1 MSAMFNPNTTERTAR
16 ELVPNGRYVV
26 QCIKMDRHWN
36 DRGGFMMKAEFEI
49 VEGDHAGRKV
59 FDNFN
64 VVNANETAQ
73 KIGRE
78 QLANLCDALDISK
91 EFTDEID
98 LETVDDNWLESMFCF
113 KAFNAKIGVQKSKDP
128 QYSDRNS
135 LGDYKALAA
144 AEANSAPPPRS
155 QVNHASQSNAR
166 APQNNGASRPQTAA
180 SRPAPNGGG
189 KPWERKA
196 S

>member
-1 MSAMFNPNTTERTAR
+1 MAAMFNPNTTERTPR
-16 ELVPNGRYVV
+16 ELVPNGRYTMQASKVE
-26 QCIKMDRHWN
+26 QHWN
-36 DRGGFMMKAEFEI
+36 DRGGFMLKAEFEI
-49 VEGDHAGRKV
+49 LDGEHAGRKV
-59 FDNFN
+59 FENFN

-98 LETVDDNWLESMFCF
+98 LEEVSPDWIESMFCF
-113 KAFNAKIGVQKSKDP
+113 KAFVAKVGVQKSKDP

-135 LGDYKALAA
+135 VGDYKSV
-144 AEANSAPPPRS
+144 SA
-155 QVNHASQSNAR
+155 
-166 APQNNGASRPQTAA
+166 APQQQTPPARPQATPGARPGASTAPAARPQTTAN
-180 SRPAPNGGG
+180 RPPPTGGS